1 MELKDRLAELR
12 TERELK
18 QNQIAKFINVDPSM
32 ISKYEQGI
40 HVPDADALI
49 KLADCFDVSLDY
61 LLGRTEIRTSF
72 RKFQAG
78 LKAAGG
84 PIPVDML
91 FRLNETDKELV
102 RMLLVSLSGKPE
114 YGTAPKAKGKRP
126 GRNP

>member
-1 MELKDRLAELR
+1 MDITQKELAARINVGGSTISGYEKGDKTPSIPVLI
-12 TERELK
+12 
-18 QNQIAKFINVDPSM
+18 QIADV
-32 ISKYEQGI
+32 Y
-40 HVPDADALI
+40 
-49 KLADCFDVSLDY
+49 DVSLDY